1 MAALL
6 APSGVKARL
15 RDRPRFGILKSMDGQ
30 IADAMFA
37 AIVSFI
43 GEQGGWVTKTKLL
56 KILYLFDVEYFRS
69 NRKTYTGFEWK
80 FLHLGPWTSEFDPIL
95 DDVVSRGIL
104 SESLGRYETLFYRA
118 ACVTELSAMK
128 LTVNDDLML
137 RRLLRQW
144 GNADTGDI
152 LDFVYFNTEPMLTGV
167 RSQALDFSAIQPLPP
182 VYKRSSSG
190 ISPKEIQ
197 RRREAFNRK
206 QSADPPAH
214 PKRTTPPAY
223 DEQFDRAMAIL
234 DSE

>member
-1 MAALL
+1 ME
-6 APSGVKARL
+6 R
-15 RDRPRFGILKSMDGQ
+15 Q
-30 IADAMFA
+30 TADAMFA
-37 AIVSFI
+37 AMVSFI

-56 KILYLFDVEYFRS
+56 KLLYLFDVEYFRA
-69 NRKTYTGFEWK
+69 NRKTYTGFDWK

-104 SESLGRYETLFYRA
+104 SASIGMNDTRFYRA
-118 ACVTELSAMK
+118 SCPTELSPMN
-128 LTVNDDLML
+128 LTVTEDLMF

-144 GNADTGDI
+144 GSADTGEI

-190 ISPKEIQ
+190 VHPKEIQ

-206 QSADPPAH
+206 QSATPPEHAQ
-214 PKRTTPPAY
+214 RTTPPSY
-223 DEQFDRAMAIL
+223 DEQFDKAMAIL